1 MERRKTITLLVK
13 ENHTQFSPMGSLEV
27 DISYILSWLLDR
39 GFSVTF
45 NYTLASITETVP
57 IGRVPDGLES
67 FIDRLALPQP

>member
-1 MERRKTITLLVK
+1 
-13 ENHTQFSPMGSLEV
+13 MGSLEV